1 MSVDKLARGGQPKI
15 IKVCYEMEDLSDF
28 GILLAKKKRIVKSI
42 ITYQNLN
49 LFCIYYFLLTQV
61 SRPNAFFLFSSLD
74 NL

>member
-1 MSVDKLARGGQPKI
+1 MSVDKLARGQPKI
-15 IKVCYEMEDLSDF
+15 KKVCKKTEDNSDF
-28 GILLAKKKRIVKSI
+28 GIILAKEKRTVQSI
-42 ITYQNLN
+42 ITYLNLN